1 MSLADIDEGLRAA
14 GGPAVV
20 ALLVD
25 RLGLDE
31 DDISAATRRGLLLAA
46 AAGDPAEGIAAGSR
60 AALETAADLAETDV
74 APRLLAGAARSRR
87 RRAPGHPVAAALA
100 ASLAEHPEAAL
111 SALAVVLLSIE
122 AGG

>member
-31 DDISAATRRGLLLAA
+31 DDCAAATRRGLLLAA

-60 AALETAADLAETDV
+60 AALETAADLAELGVT
-74 APRLLAGAARSRR
+74 AQLLAELRVLAVEGAEY
-87 RRAPGHPVAAALA
+87 PVAAALA
-100 ASLAEHPEAAL
+100 GSLAEHPEAAL
-111 SALAVVLLSIE
+111 SALAVVLLSVE
-122 AGG
+122 AG